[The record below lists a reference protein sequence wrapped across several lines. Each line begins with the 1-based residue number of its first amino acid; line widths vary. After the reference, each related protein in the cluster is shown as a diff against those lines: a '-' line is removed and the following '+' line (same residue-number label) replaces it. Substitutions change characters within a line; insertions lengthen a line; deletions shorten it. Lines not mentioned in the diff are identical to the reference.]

1 MSTAAAEKKINRART
16 AGKNVGRKKKF
27 FQEVNFVGMTLS

>member
-1 MSTAAAEKKINRART
+1 MSTASVEKKINRART
-16 AGKNVGRKKKF
+16 AGKKVGRKKNF